1 MPCSRDTT
9 LPCSARWRSSP
20 GDMVIGPEEE
30 VDMALEYR
38 NVSRW
43 HAQIDSDGND
53 YRVTDLPST
62 NGTCLA
68 NMKLMLHR

>member
-1 MPCSRDTT
+1 
-9 LPCSARWRSSP
+9 
-20 GDMVIGPEEE
+20 MVIGPEEE